1 MFCSK
6 CGKELPDDSVFCSAC
21 GHQIGEVMKTKPV
34 AKEKPKK
41 EKKPVNKKA
50 LKKAAIISGAVLG
63 VLIFLGIVV
72 FLVIPSIAHSKAE
85 KLYNNCQ
92 YAEAYRSYIDAYHKP
107 MNGFV
112 TEDEITNCGLAAI
125 DAFIQNGDAEGAFEF
140 VHQYSMD
147 SDYEGGWIISHI
159 VYQLNDRNPDI
170 ITDDAVQKKL
180 SDNIVKIIGD
190 GEYCV
195 FDEHNINAYTDE
207 YLFEHDIRLLL
218 YMISALPTDDSNF
231 CLPTEIY
238 AKLLQSYTVSYN
250 RLSAYRVRSLFP
262 QEKLDAYI
270 VGFAESCG
278 LDSQLTYRCKDR
290 WMSDY
295 EITSTEI
302 SNIQIK
308 YKAVEPTSSD
318 DEFVIRGLTMLTYKE
333 HTYSENFSL
342 SYTWDSE
349 SKSYKEGFGVCTGF
363 YVCDESG
370 EIVECTFSST
380 ISFTRFEGYGQAKV
394 VLEFD
399 GNTLRKKTYG
409 YNGTLSDTDTAS
421 YSMIVTPTDYTITA
435 TFFNGLEAVMR
446 YDVNSN
452 FIAWG
457 EKAYV
462 NIN

>member
-21 GHQIGEVMKTKPV
+21 GHQIVEVMKTEPV

-41 EKKPVNKKA
+41 EKKPVNKKVV
-50 LKKAAIISGAVLG
+50 KTVAIISGAV
-63 VLIFLGIVV
+63 IGIAAILCIV
-72 FLVIPSIAHSKAE
+72 FLVIIPSLAHSKAE
-85 KLYNNCQ
+85 ELYTNGQ
-92 YAEAYRSYIDAYHKP
+92 YAEAYQAYFEASQKP
-107 MNGFV
+107 MAGFV
-112 TEDEITNCGLAAI
+112 TEEEFTNCGLAAI

-140 VHQYSMD
+140 VHQYSMQ
-147 SDYEGGWIISHI
+147 SGSTGGWMISHI

-207 YLFEHDIRLLL
+207 YLFEHDIRLLR
-218 YMISALPTDDSNF
+218 YMISALPTDDSSF

-250 RLSAYRVRSLFP
+250 RLSEYRVRSLFP

-278 LDSQLTYRCKDR
+278 LDSQLTDRCKDK

-308 YKAVEPTSSD
+308 YKAVEPASSD
-318 DEFVIRGLTMLTYKE
+318 DKFVITGLTMLTYKE
-333 HTYSENFSL
+333 HTYSESFSL
-342 SYTWDSE
+342 IYTWDSE
-349 SKSYKEGFGVCTGF
+349 SKSYKEEASVGAGF

-399 GNTLRKKTYG
+399 GDTLRKKTYG

-421 YSMIVTPTDYTITA
+421 YSMIVTPTKYTITA
-435 TFFNGLEAVMR
+435 TFFNGLEAMMW

-457 EKAYV
+457 EEAYL